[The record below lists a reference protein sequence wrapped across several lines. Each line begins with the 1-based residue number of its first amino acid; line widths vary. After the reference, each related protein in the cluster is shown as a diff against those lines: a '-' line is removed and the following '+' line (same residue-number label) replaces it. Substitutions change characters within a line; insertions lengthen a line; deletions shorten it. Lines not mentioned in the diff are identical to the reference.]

1 MFILEQFEENN
12 EPGYSVKLDV
22 FEGPLDLLLH
32 LIKKHQLNIYDIP
45 IALITRQYL
54 EYLELMKT
62 LNLSIAGDFL
72 VIAATLIH
80 IKSKMLLPPEE
91 NPNPEEDEGDP
102 REELVTRLL
111 EYKKF
116 KEASGHFEER
126 ESFWVEVFRR
136 RAPEE
141 SDPVNEEFVFTDLN
155 LFDLVD
161 ALQKV
166 IIRLPEK
173 SILEITQDN
182 LSVADR
188 INSLLEFLENKESA
202 SFFEL
207 FERDQTR
214 GMVVVT
220 FLALLELCRLRL
232 VQIQQVEELGAIRIR
247 KLLSN
252 TVKEEVIDG
261 NS

>member
-1 MFILEQFEENN
+1 MELFEENN

-62 LNLSIAGDFL
+62 LNLNIAGDFL

-80 IKSKMLLPPEE
+80 IKSKMLLPPDE

-116 KEASGHFEER
+116 KEASAQLEER

-136 RAPEE
+136 GAPEE
-141 SDPVNEEFVFTDLN
+141 SDPINEEFVFADLN

-173 SILEITQDN
+173 SILDITQDN

-207 FERDQTR
+207 FEGDQTK

-232 VQIQQVEELGAIRIR
+232 VQVQQVEELGAIRVR
-247 KLLSN
+247 KWLSN